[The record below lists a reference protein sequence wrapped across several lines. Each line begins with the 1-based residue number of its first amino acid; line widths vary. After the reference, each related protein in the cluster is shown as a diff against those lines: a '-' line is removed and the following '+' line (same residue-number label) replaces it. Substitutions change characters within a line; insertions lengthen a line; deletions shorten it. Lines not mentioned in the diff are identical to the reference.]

1 MWRKVAGVVIGYL
14 AMAMLVIV
22 SMIAAQ
28 WLLGRDFVL
37 EKDSLVP
44 SAKWCWLQLALGAI
58 SAILGGFVAAKIGRQ
73 HFVVLWL
80 AGLCFVFGLINA
92 AATIFV
98 PALLLPADQ
107 VPADMTLAELTPYI
121 KQPGWFAII
130 LAFLGPVGILIGG
143 LGVSGRNR
151 NRRKQS

>member
-1 MWRKVAGVVIGYL
+1 MWRKIAGVVFGYL

-37 EKDSLVP
+37 EKNSLVP
-44 SAKWCWLQLALGAI
+44 STKWCWLQLALGSI
-58 SAILGGFVAAKIGRQ
+58 SATVGGIVAVKIGRQ
-73 HFVVLWL
+73 HVVVLWL

-92 AATIFV
+92 AAIIFG
-98 PALLLPADQ
+98 PALLLPAGQ
-107 VPADMTLAELTPYI
+107 VPADMTLAELSPYI
-121 KQPGWFAII
+121 KQPAWFAVI

-143 LGVSGRNR
+143 FVITGRIPS
-151 NRRKQS
+151 RREHS